1 MGKLVA
7 IAVGVLVL
15 IVIGGG
21 AILMVWDVPAP
32 TAHVERVIPD
42 ARFPR

>member
-15 IVIGGG
+15 IAIGGG
-21 AILMVWDVPAP
+21 AFLMMWDIPAP
-32 TAHVERVIPD
+32 TTQVSRVIPD